1 MMNDLC
7 LRSITSSKRSL
18 KLKSFMAITAV
29 ETIVL
34 ICYCNT
40 LQNTLQDVSSEVK
53 NILLVGLDKY
63 STNIAWRTFWNQ
75 FQQHYYC
82 CGISQSSDWFQIA
95 WVSPMVLPSFSLI
108 KK

>member
-1 MMNDLC
+1 MTC
-7 LRSITSSKRSL
+7 LRNITSTKRSL
-18 KLKSFMAITAV
+18 KLKYFMVITAV

-40 LQNTLQDVSSEVK
+40 LQNTLKDVSSEVK
-53 NILLVGLDKY
+53 YILHASLEKY
-63 STNIAWRTFWNQ
+63 STNTAWRIFWNQ

-82 CGISQSSDWFQIA
+82 CGISKSNDWFQTA
-95 WVSPMVLPSFSLI
+95 WISPMVLSSFSLF